1 MLKLKNIVK
10 EYPTGDS
17 KVVALKGVSIE
28 FRKSEFVSILGHSG
42 CGKTTLLNIIGGLD
56 QYTTGDLIIEGKST
70 KDFKD
75 SDWDTYLRELQ
86 NDGLEDVL
94 TVMQAAYDRNR

>member
-28 FRKSEFVSILGHSG
+28 FRKSNSSRSLA
-42 CGKTTLLNIIGGLD
+42 TP
-56 QYTTGDLIIEGKST
+56 
-70 KDFKD
+70 
-75 SDWDTYLRELQ
+75 
-86 NDGLEDVL
+86 
-94 TVMQAAYDRNR
+94 AAARRRC